1 MIQKQKIETLKGN
14 LITYREK
21 FEKTVDNGVAME
33 SKLNKYK
40 KMDNMISTAMD
51 DAGGGTRNINTNNH
65 SVQKELDQ
73 LKQDF
78 QKEKMTR
85 DENRIR
91 QKDLSH
97 KDLRS
102 HKDVV

>member
-1 MIQKQKIETLKGN
+1 MQKQKIETLKGN
-14 LITYREK
+14 LKTYREK